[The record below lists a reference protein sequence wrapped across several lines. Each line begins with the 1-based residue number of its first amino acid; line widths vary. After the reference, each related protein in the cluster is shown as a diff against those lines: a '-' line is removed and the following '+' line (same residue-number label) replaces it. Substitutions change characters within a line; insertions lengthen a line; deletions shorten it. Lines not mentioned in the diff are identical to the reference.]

1 MSSLFAG
8 EFRKDIIRSVFAAV
22 VVASVLA
29 SAIAYAADMYFG
41 DTVSGLIGEY
51 GEYDLVLMVRE
62 DLADSALDQMREIV
76 RERYPGVRLRKGI
89 TLSGRTNVLVG
100 LPPGMRNAEAIEE
113 FPVQFVNV
121 PGYSGYGVMI
131 EPRIEITGI
140 DSEPVRDMLLRRC
153 EQVEGVEFAFEHHGN
168 VAVVF
173 EDASSVDQATET
185 ISKILESYT
194 LIDVRFPIS
203 GQVDDLRAAEK
214 RLAGAIV
221 ERFGHRDVIASSQL
235 KDEGMGDLTKAL
247 AEMKRFLTYY
257 ATAIDIEDSQ
267 RPLAVGEHVALRAEG
282 ERPEDGTE
290 KAADSIAMII
300 SAEENGYRAVVTQG
314 DVEDGGR
321 YSVHELKGTTAGNW
335 LGHARANSELARLA
349 RSLDS
354 GINLLGG
361 LVDAADEAG
370 QSARV
375 ARRLLADYGH
385 LIGSLSEVSQNVKT
399 IESLI
404 DSAGAGLLNGPASKE
419 LVSALKRAK
428 LLVDDFRNGLDT
440 ISSVADTMSSEER
453 FSAGLGRVTATLQ
466 RWQDSL
472 SGYGE
477 GLEAVTS
484 VLEDSGQASQFLSQ
498 LSQMTQAA
506 LEALYGLDVEGLSA
520 RLDGLIS
527 SLDSIRSADTD
538 AIHSQLVHIRESLPE
553 LRDDEIGRSI
563 RLIDSYLGGQVI
575 SGDRIQVVVSGSI
588 PASAAKRVVET
599 LFKEHRPASAVS
611 SLGSIQPGV
620 RTQVLR
626 VLGEVRSTIAALAS
640 LVLTALILLFDHS
653 CVISLLRKTHARR
666 CVAGGKQVR
675 MAPVYSAAMGAILFS
690 SIMALTR
697 ASIPF
702 VGPAGV
708 FLLGSG
714 IGFCV
719 SLVAE
724 KVNPV
729 DFDEVM
735 AGVAIGLPWH
745 RIMRDIVIPAGR
757 PGFLNALNRSEASF

>member
-8 EFRKDIIRSVFAAV
+8 EFRKDIIRAVFAAV
-22 VVASVLA
+22 VAASVLA

-62 DLADSALDQMREIV
+62 DLADAALDQMREIV
-76 RERYPGVRLRKGI
+76 RERYPGVRLKKGI

-100 LPPGMRNAEAIEE
+100 LPPGMRNAEAIQE

-140 DSEPVRDMLLRRC
+140 DSEAVREMLLRRC
-153 EQVEGVEFAFEHHGN
+153 EQVNGVLFVFEHHGN

-173 EDASSVDQATET
+173 EDASAVDQATET

-203 GQVDDLRAAEK
+203 GQVDDLRAAENE
-214 RLAGAIV
+214 LANAVV
-221 ERFGHRDVIASSQL
+221 ERFGQRDVLTSSEL

-257 ATAIDIEDSQ
+257 ATSIHIEDAQ
-267 RPLAVGEHVALRAEG
+267 RPLTVGEHVVL
-282 ERPEDGTE
+282 RPEGGQLQRTTGQ
-290 KAADSIAMII
+290 AADCIAMVI
-300 SAEENGYRAVVTQG
+300 SAEESGYRAVVTEG
-314 DVEDGGR
+314 DVEDGGL
-321 YSVHELKGTTAGNW
+321 YSVYELQGTSGGSW
-335 LGHARANSELARLA
+335 LGNASANSELARLA

-354 GINLLGG
+354 GIELLGG

-375 ARRLLADYGH
+375 ARQLLADYGH
-385 LIGSLSEVSQNVKT
+385 LIASLTKVNQNVQT

-404 DSAGAGLLNGPASKE
+404 DSAANGLMYGSTSKQ
-419 LVSALKRAK
+419 LVSALKSAK
-428 LLVDDFRNGLDT
+428 LLVDDFRSGLDAV
-440 ISSVADTMSSEER
+440 SAVADTMSSGER
-453 FSAGLGRVTATLQ
+453 FNGALERVTATLQ
-466 RWQDSL
+466 HWQDSL

-477 GLEAVTS
+477 GLEAIAS
-484 VLEDSGQASQFLSQ
+484 VLEDSGQAGEFLSQ
-498 LSQMTQAA
+498 ISHMTQAA
-506 LEALYGLDVEGLSA
+506 LEALYGLDIEGLSA

-527 SLDSIRSADTD
+527 SLDSVRSVDTD
-538 AIHSQLVHIRESLPE
+538 AIHSQLMHIRESLPE
-553 LRDDEIGRSI
+553 LRDEEVGRSI

-575 SGDRIQVVVSGSI
+575 PGDRIQMVVSGKI
-588 PASAAKRVVET
+588 PASAAKRMVET
-599 LFKEHRPASAVS
+599 LFEDYEPATTVS

-626 VLGEVRSTIAALAS
+626 VLGEVRSTIAALVA

-653 CVISLLRKTHARR
+653 CVISLLKRTDACR
-666 CVAGGKQVR
+666 CVAGGKNVR
-675 MAPVYSAAMGAILFS
+675 MATVYSAALGAVIFS
-690 SIMALTR
+690 SIMALSR
-697 ASIPF
+697 ASIPLL
-702 VGPAGV
+702 GPTAV
-708 FLLGSG
+708 FLLGAG
-714 IGFCV
+714 IGLCA

-724 KVNPV
+724 KVSPV

-757 PGFLNALNRSEASF
+757 PGLLSALNRSEASF